1 MKYELWSMS
10 NEEQVVNKEK
20 IKSFTDLN
28 AWKEGHGVALQIYK
42 ITKNF
47 PVDEK
52 YGLVSQMRRAII
64 STTSNLAEGFSRNSY
79 NEKIHFYG
87 MAQGS
92 LTELQNQIILSR
104 DLQYMSQKDYMEI
117 VDKTIVAHKLIN
129 GLIKGARKI
138 IRDS

>member
-1 MKYELWSMS
+1 MN
-10 NEEQVVNKEK
+10 NEERVNEGQVVGREK
-20 IKSFTDLN
+20 IKSFRDLN
-28 AWKEGHGVALQIYK
+28 AWKESHKIALQIYTV
-42 ITKNF
+42 TKNF
-47 PVDEK
+47 PDDEK

-92 LTELQNQIILSR
+92 LTELQNQIILSH
-104 DLQYMSQKDYMEI
+104 DLQYINEKDYKEI
-117 VDKTIVAHKLIN
+117 MDQTVVAHKLIN

-138 IRDS
+138 LRDS